1 MSKPLVFI
9 SYSHK
14 DKEWVK
20 DYLLANLEKNNI
32 PCHIDYRAGALVK
45 QKNAKKRVARAF
57 RPCRYATLTRTNLI
71 VR

>member
-1 MSKPLVFI
+1 MSKPLVLI
-9 SYSHK
+9 SYNHK

-45 QKNAKKRVARAF
+45 QKTPRSVWHVPSGRADTQ
-57 RPCRYATLTRTNLI
+57 P
-71 VR
+71 